1 MTISEHVDEEG
12 PSPPKKQKPIPKRAL
27 THLPKKL
34 SNKERKRLEK
44 IVEKK
49 NNREQRPDLYKE
61 LQKYQLNSSV
71 YEQMGSFANLG
82 QNQEKTSVQVKK
94 RGILPKS
101 TVKGLAVKGLN
112 KRKSIVQEDSSDTS
126 EAEEESIETM
136 QQVDDKVIES
146 ENENMDEKI
155 DIHSMETKEKEPG
168 NVEEKRA
175 SELLKYLHINQLVKK
190 QISRSEELQDSRM
203 NLPM

>member
-1 MTISEHVDEEG
+1 MSISKDINEEG

-34 SNKERKRLEK
+34 SKKERKRLEK

-94 RGILPKS
+94 RGVLPKS
-101 TVKGLAVKGLN
+101 TVKGLAVKGVN

-126 EAEEESIETM
+126 EAEEESTETM
-136 QQVDDKVIES
+136 QPVTDDAIES
-146 ENENMDEKI
+146 ENENRDEKI
-155 DIHSMETKEKEPG
+155 NKVEIKEKEPTR
-168 NVEEKRA
+168 EEKRA
-175 SELLKYLHINQLVKK
+175 SALLKYLHINELIKK
-190 QISRSEELQDSRM
+190 HISRSEELQDSRM